1 MRKPTMLRR
10 NKIFLIEFE
19 AMISRWKAG
28 EISDQE
34 IIQELADHLESQDQ
48 IYRLEINR
56 RFTVAAKIENLD
68 KIIKPKT
75 SESKNIKAKLKEIN
89 QVLAGN

>member
-1 MRKPTMLRR
+1 MLRL

-19 AMISRWKAG
+19 AMINQWKNG

-34 IIQELADHLESQDQ
+34 IIRELAEHLERQDQ

-56 RFTVAAKIENLD
+56 RFTVAAKLENLD
-68 KIIKPKT
+68 RTIKPKNA
-75 SESKNIKAKLKEIN
+75 EAKNIKSKLKEIN
-89 QVLAGN
+89 QTLAGN